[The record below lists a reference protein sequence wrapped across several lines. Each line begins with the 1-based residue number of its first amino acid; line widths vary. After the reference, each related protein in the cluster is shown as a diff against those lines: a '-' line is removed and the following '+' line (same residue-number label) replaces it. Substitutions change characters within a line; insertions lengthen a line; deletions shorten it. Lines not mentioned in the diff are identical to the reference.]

1 MNKIIRSMRKTY
13 VPAFCLL
20 LLFAAVPPGAVH
32 AEGDRPVRIAYTDW
46 ADSVANANIV
56 RAVLQEEMGIR
67 CNLVMMGAD
76 EMWEAVA
83 AGEVDAMVSAWLPDT
98 HAHYKKAFGDRVVDL
113 GPNVT
118 GARTGLVVP
127 DVRLG
132 RLAAGAGIRQS
143 YITIDAIGEMKD
155 HADKFNRRII
165 GIEPEAGIM
174 RQASEALEIYDLDE
188 DFELVR
194 GSESEMIDALSMA
207 IRHQRWIVVTGWV
220 PHWSFAKWNL
230 KFLEDP
236 ENVFGEPGYIH
247 TLVREGLEEQQPEVY
262 RFLDNF
268 YWEPEDIGQVMLWI
282 EDDRGRFPYDKALRW
297 IRANPDTV
305 RNWTGQ

>member
-1 MNKIIRSMRKTY
+1 MNKTARLIYK
-13 VPAFCLL
+13 PFALALCLL
-20 LLFAAVPPGAVH
+20 MLFPALPSGNLH
-32 AEGDRPVRIAYTDW
+32 AEPDRPVRIAYTDW

-56 RAVLQEEMGIR
+56 RGVLQEEMGIR

-83 AGEVDAMVSAWLPDT
+83 TGEVDAMVSAWLPDT
-98 HAHYKKAFGDRVVDL
+98 HAHYREAFGDRVVDL

-143 YITIDAIGEMKD
+143 YITIDSIEEMKN
-155 HADKFNRRII
+155 HAGKFNRRII

-174 RQASEALEIYDLDE
+174 RQASEAMAIYDLEE

-194 GSESEMIDALSMA
+194 GRESEMVDALAMA

-236 ENVFGEPGYIH
+236 ENAFGEPGYIH
-247 TLVREGLEEQQPEVY
+247 TLVREGLEQDRPDVY

-297 IRANPDTV
+297 IRANPETV

>member
-1 MNKIIRSMRKTY
+1 M
-13 VPAFCLL
+13 
-20 LLFAAVPPGAVH
+20 
-32 AEGDRPVRIAYTDW
+32 
-46 ADSVANANIV
+46 ANANIV
-56 RAVLQEEMGIR
+56 RAVLQEKMGVR
-67 CNLVMMGAD
+67 CNLVMMGPD

-83 AGEVDAMVSAWLPDT
+83 TGEVDAMVSAWLPDT
-98 HAHYKKAFGDRVVDL
+98 HAHYKEAFGDRVVDL
-113 GPNVT
+113 GANVT

-127 DVRLG
+127 DVRLS

-143 YITIDAIGEMKD
+143 YITIDSIVEIKD

-174 RQASEALEIYDLDE
+174 RQASEAMAIYELEE
-188 DFELVR
+188 DFELVQGR
-194 GSESEMIDALSMA
+194 ESEMIDALSMA
-207 IRHQRWIVVTGWV
+207 IRHQRWVVVTGWV

-236 ENVFGEPGYIH
+236 ENIFGEPGYIH
-247 TLVREGLEEQQPEVY
+247 TLAREGLEEKHPDVY
-262 RFLDNF
+262 RVLDNF

-282 EDDRGRFPYDKALRW
+282 EEDRGRFPYDKALRW
-297 IRANPDTV
+297 IRANPETV